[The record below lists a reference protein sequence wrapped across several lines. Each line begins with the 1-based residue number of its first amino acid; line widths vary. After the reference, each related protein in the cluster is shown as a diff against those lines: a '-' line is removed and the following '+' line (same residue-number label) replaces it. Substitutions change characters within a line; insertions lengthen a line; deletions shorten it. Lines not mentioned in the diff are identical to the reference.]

1 MENHRDLGHLNK
13 SVKADGR
20 LRLIYSG
27 SDYFDALEGL
37 IQSAQHTI
45 HLQTYIF
52 EEDETGKR
60 IAQALMDAAK
70 RGVEVFMLV
79 DGYGSQGLS
88 QEFVAKLSLS
98 GIHFR
103 FFSPFF
109 SFQNIYIGRRLHHKV
124 VVVDAQRSLIGGINI
139 ADKYRGTETGPPWL
153 DYAVLLKGNICEA
166 VQNICERVYNKKFKR
181 KGFKKSL
188 QIENGDADF
197 SVNIRQNDRLRKRKD
212 ICESYLRAIVNAKNT
227 VHIVGSYFLP
237 GKKLRNAITRAAQR
251 GVEVHIVLAGI
262 SDVPMFQSATAH
274 LYEMLLKNKVNV
286 HEYNKSVLHGK
297 VAAIDNQWATIGS
310 FNLNYLSAYGSV
322 ELNVD
327 INNAP
332 FATALK
338 KHLEEVIATDCDPI
352 RAENQNH
359 DWAVKIKRWAAY
371 QIVRTGL
378 KIVALFPNYH
388 PFKNLE

>member
-1 MENHRDLGHLNK
+1 
-13 SVKADGR
+13 
-20 LRLIYSG
+20 
-27 SDYFDALEGL
+27 
-37 IQSAQHTI
+37 
-45 HLQTYIF
+45 
-52 EEDETGKR
+52 
-60 IAQALMDAAK
+60 
-70 RGVEVFMLV
+70 
-79 DGYGSQGLS
+79 
-88 QEFVAKLSLS
+88 
-98 GIHFR
+98 
-103 FFSPFF
+103 
-109 SFQNIYIGRRLHHKV
+109 
-124 VVVDAQRSLIGGINI
+124 
-139 ADKYRGTETGPPWL
+139 
-153 DYAVLLKGNICEA
+153 LKGNICEA

-310 FNLNYLSAYGSV
+310 FNLNHLSAYGSI

-327 INNAP
+327 IHNAP

-359 DWAVKIKRWAAY
+359 DWAVKIKRWASY